1 MNKGHKATA
10 RARPWL
16 FVNQPR
22 AFCFHLRELGANIVH
37 PYRDMMNSRAA
48 FVEKFRDGRVR
59 RNRFKQLDAG
69 FAQRQLRD
77 AYLLLRDLF
86 SLAEIHAE
94 SFTPPLR
101 CVINAICRDADV
113 IDLHLVGAGLVPARN
128 FTKFARGQ
136 GQALPLLSMNHLFH
150 CRIRIALLARNLRR
164 EGVEFLRR

>member
-10 RARPWL
+10 RARSRL

-77 AYLLLRDLF
+77 AYLLLRDWL
-86 SLAEIHAE
+86 SPATR
-94 SFTPPLR
+94 SVQSRKQCRLR
-101 CVINAICRDADV
+101 QQST
-113 IDLHLVGAGLVPARN
+113 LW
-128 FTKFARGQ
+128 
-136 GQALPLLSMNHLFH
+136 LLNS
-150 CRIRIALLARNLRR
+150 R
-164 EGVEFLRR
+164 

>member
-86 SLAEIHAE
+86 SCGEIHTE
-94 SFTPPLR
+94 RFTPPLR
-101 CVINAICRDADV
+101 RLINAMCRDADV

-128 FTKFARGQ
+128 LTKFARGRDKP
-136 GQALPLLSMNHLFH
+136 GPYFP
-150 CRIRIALLARNLRR
+150 
-164 EGVEFLRR
+164 